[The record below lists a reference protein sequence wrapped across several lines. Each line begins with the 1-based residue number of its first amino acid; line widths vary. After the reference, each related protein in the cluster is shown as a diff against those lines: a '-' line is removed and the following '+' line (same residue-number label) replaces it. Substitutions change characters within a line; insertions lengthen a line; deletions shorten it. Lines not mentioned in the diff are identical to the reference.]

1 MTSRRLLRNKIL
13 VVGNKDS
20 SLIDFVKGIFK
31 ACEKEFPQKLVDDQL
46 KKSDGKQSGI
56 SIPWVI
62 DTKYYTA
69 SVDFW
74 LDQVD
79 GDLEVIKGY
88 TNEENGIGQVVDAFL
103 SSFDGIKDWV
113 QFLETSEPSIQLCVG
128 SGEPKEDEDHDLGM
142 IEDWC
147 LDHQFEYVDL
157 DEKTVEPLDK
167 AGWDLAVDVLQTNL
181 WDGMAQKEPDVN
193 GSNKNKMGETV
204 YDDDDFY
211 KELQML
217 SLENEKD
224 KNRQLKKGQDN
235 DKNDEFSIDDNK
247 DLDDLDFEMPNQSD
261 IKKMQE
267 QLFADLD
274 GEDGLDKAFETM
286 QALREQGQNLPDE
299 ERRKL
304 AAKVALSFAAQ
315 LGV

>member
-1 MTSRRLLRNKIL
+1 MASTTRLLRNKIL
-13 VVGNKDS
+13 VVGDKDAG
-20 SLIDFVKGIFK
+20 LLEFVKGVFT
-31 ACEKEFPQKLVDDQL
+31 ACEKEFPQKLVDDEL
-46 KKSDGKQSGI
+46 KKSDGKYSGVC
-56 SIPWVI
+56 IPWVI

-74 LDQVD
+74 LDEVD
-79 GDLEVIKGY
+79 GDAEVIKGY
-88 TNEENGIGQVVDAFL
+88 ADQKNEIGQVVDAFVYAFRKDKAI
-103 SSFDGIKDWV
+103 SIKNWV
-113 QFLETSEPSIQLCVG
+113 PFLEGCEPSIQLCVG
-128 SGEPKEDEDHDLGM
+128 SGQQKDDDMSP

-157 DEKTVEPLDK
+157 EEKTVEPLDK

-181 WDGMAQKEPDVN
+181 WDGMSQKEPDN
-193 GSNKNKMGETV
+193 NKNNNVSGETV

-217 SLENEKD
+217 SLEKERNQMKE
-224 KNRQLKKGQDN
+224 
-235 DKNDEFSIDDNK
+235 
-247 DLDDLDFEMPNQSD
+247 LDDLNLPSQNE
-261 IKKMQE
+261 IKKMQQ
-267 QLFADLD
+267 QLFGDLENE
-274 GEDGLDKAFETM
+274 GGLDKAFETM
-286 QALREQGQNLPDE
+286 QALREQGNDLPDE